1 VEREEATMQLVDVSE
16 APNYDVGKIRDGE
29 LDSKH
34 LLHGVDGSPNNYRVA
49 LTTATTPWPA
59 PRHRHN
65 FDQIRFPI
73 NGAFEY
79 TKGTTLPA
87 GWVGYFPEG
96 AYYGPQLRQPGLQML
111 VIQFGGAGGCGYL
124 GEEELR
130 EARGALTARGAFVEG
145 VFSWLDEKG
154 KKHNKDGFE
163 ACWEESMGRKLEYP
177 APRYDGQI
185 KMNPANFEWIEDAT
199 YQGVAHKWLGTF
211 TERNIRMGFS
221 RLSIGANLAVGD
233 HDAPEFLFLAKGSVA
248 INDKRYG
255 LHSAFG
261 FEANEGPI
269 IVEGFENS
277 ELLRVQLPRF

>member
-1 VEREEATMQLVDVSE
+1 MQLVDIGE
-16 APNYDVGKIRDGE
+16 APDYDVGKIRNGD
-29 LDSKH
+29 LDSKQ
-34 LLHGVDGSPNNYRVA
+34 LLHGADSSPNNYRVA
-49 LTTATTPWPA
+49 LTTAKTAWPA

-111 VIQFGGAGGCGYL
+111 VIQFGGAGGSGFL
-124 GEEELR
+124 SEGQMR
-130 EARGALTARGAFVEG
+130 QARTALHERGAFVDG
-145 VFSWLDEKG
+145 VFTWADDKG
-154 KKHNKDGFE
+154 KKHNQDGFE

-185 KMNPANFEWIEDAT
+185 KMNPENFAWIDDREC
-199 YQGVAHKWLGTF
+199 QGVAHKWMGTF
-211 TERNIRMGFS
+211 TERDIRMGFS
-221 RLSIGANLAVGD
+221 RLAPGASLPVGD
-233 HDAPEFLFLAKGSVA
+233 HNAPEFLFLAKGAVA
-248 INDKRYG
+248 VNGKRYG

-261 FEANEGPI
+261 FEANEGPVTLEG
-269 IVEGFENS
+269 VEDS